1 MPRDDDRDPGVLW
14 TCRAC
19 GAASWVP
26 RARGFDLRC
35 PCGVTEQDED
45 PYGEPWL
52 VRVPDRPYLAY
63 LAKANQ
69 ASREDRAAYLTYA
82 ERFPLVDDPRR

>member
-1 MPRDDDRDPGVLW
+1 M
-14 TCRAC
+14 RAASL
-19 GAASWVP
+19 GAAC
-26 RARGFDLRC
+26 AGFDLRC

-69 ASREDRAAYLTYA
+69 ASRR
-82 ERFPLVDDPRR
+82 PRGLSHVCRTVPARG